1 MTERNTAGEL
11 KSFVRIKELE
21 NAPIQGCFDAQHLKA
36 IHKHIFQDSP
46 EYRPGEYRD
55 ETPGKIYV
63 KQRALEAN
71 PRRYLV
77 HYRPEGI
84 GRAVDGALK
93 EFGDPKAFRGAP
105 AAEVAG
111 KLAKL
116 YGDLDHAHA
125 FREGNSRT
133 LRQFTKQIAR
143 EAGYHLDWGATNVTA
158 EARDRLYVARD
169 LAVTERSFPGLD
181 QKRAMETNDR
191 AEYEAWAT
199 FAGRFQDHARL
210 ASVIEASMR
219 PERAQAFDTLP
230 RAEAQAGHPEL
241 GGTYKR
247 LDAIAAKAKAEGLT
261 GPQIAAVNERAR
273 EVASKTLS
281 TGQVPAEPQ
290 AAQRGQQLKQ
300 PAPGRNSQD
309 R

>member
-1 MTERNTAGEL
+1 M
-11 KSFVRIKELE
+11 
-21 NAPIQGCFDAQHLKA
+21 
-36 IHKHIFQDSP
+36 
-46 EYRPGEYRD
+46 
-55 ETPGKIYV
+55 
-63 KQRALEAN
+63 
-71 PRRYLV
+71 
-77 HYRPEGI
+77 
-84 GRAVDGALK
+84 
-93 EFGDPKAFRGAP
+93 
-105 AAEVAG
+105 
-111 KLAKL
+111 
-116 YGDLDHAHA
+116 
-125 FREGNSRT
+125 
-133 LRQFTKQIAR
+133 
-143 EAGYHLDWGATNVTA
+143 
-158 EARDRLYVARD
+158 
-169 LAVTERSFPGLD
+169 
-181 QKRAMETNDR
+181 
-191 AEYEAWAT
+191 
-199 FAGRFQDHARL
+199 
-210 ASVIEASMR
+210 IEASMR